1 MESMERHL
9 DDELQKLKENL
20 LKMASL
26 TERAIHDCFEALKS
40 VDDKLAEKV
49 ILNDEQIDDLEIDNE
64 EHAIELLAL
73 FQPMAKDLRF
83 IVTAMHINSELELI
97 ADLTVNVC
105 QRVQELADKGGAL
118 LMPIDDLSRLADN
131 AKAMVK
137 NAIDAFVNSDEP
149 LAEKVILSDTE
160 SNQLRNAV
168 IKSLVDGVIVKDGKT
183 APRAIP
189 LLLVARDLERI
200 CDRAT
205 YIAEEVIYM
214 IQAKMIRHHRE
225 ILNQDSVEKS

>member
-1 MESMERHL
+1 MERHL

-26 TERAIHDCFEALKS
+26 TEKAIHDSSEALKNL
-40 VDDKLAEKV
+40 DPRLAETV
-49 ILNDEQIDDLEIDNE
+49 ITNDEKIDDMEIDNE

-83 IVTAMHINSELELI
+83 TVTAMHINAELELI
-97 ADLTVNVC
+97 ADLTVNIC
-105 QRVQELADKGGAL
+105 QRVLELSEKGGKL
-118 LMPIDDLSRLADN
+118 LQPINDLPRLAEN
-131 AKAMVK
+131 AKWMVK

-149 LAEKVILSDTE
+149 LAEKVILSDAE
-160 SNQLRNAV
+160 ANQLRNAV
-168 IKSLVDGVIVKDGKT
+168 MVQLVDGFMVKDGKT
-183 APRAIP
+183 APRAVP

-214 IQAKMIRHHRE
+214 IQARVIRHHRE
-225 ILNQDSVEKS
+225 DLGK

>member
-1 MESMERHL
+1 MDRHL
-9 DDELQKLKENL
+9 DDELQQLKQNL

-26 TERAIHDCFEALKS
+26 SEKAIHDSCEALKGINKDLAKS
-40 VDDKLAEKV
+40 VIEH
-49 ILNDEQIDDLEIDNE
+49 DEQIDEMEINNE

-83 IVTAMHINSELELI
+83 IVTAMHINAELELI
-97 ADLTVNVC
+97 ADLTVNIC
-105 QRVQELADKGGAL
+105 QRVLELSEKGEPLLAPLNDLPHLAD
-118 LMPIDDLSRLADN
+118 S
-131 AKAMVK
+131 AKWMVK
-137 NAIDAFVNSDEP
+137 NAIDAFVNNDEP
-149 LAEKVILSDTE
+149 LAEKVILSDTQ
-160 SNQLRNAV
+160 SNKLRSA
-168 IKSLVDGVIVKDGKT
+168 IIERLVDGFIVKDGKT

-214 IQAKMIRHHRE
+214 IQARVIKHHRE
-225 ILNQDSVEKS
+225 DLGQESR

>member
-1 MESMERHL
+1 MDRHL
-9 DDELQKLKENL
+9 DDELQKLKQNL

-26 TERAIHDCFEALKS
+26 SEKAIHDSFEALKGINK
-40 VDDKLAEKV
+40 DLAQAV
-49 ILNDEQIDDLEIDNE
+49 IDRDEQIDDMEINNE

-83 IVTAMHINSELELI
+83 IVTAMHINAELELI
-97 ADLTVNVC
+97 ADLTVNIC
-105 QRVQELADKGGAL
+105 QRVLELADKGGAL
-118 LMPIDDLSRLADN
+118 LAPINDLPHLADS
-131 AKAMVK
+131 AKWMVK
-137 NAIDAFVNSDEP
+137 NAIDAFVNNDEP
-149 LAEKVILSDTE
+149 LAEKVILSDAQ
-160 SNQLRNAV
+160 SNQLRSA
-168 IKSLVDGVIVKDGKT
+168 IIERLVDGFIVKDGKT

-214 IQAKMIRHHRE
+214 IQARVIKHHRE
-225 ILNQDSVEKS
+225 ELGQ

>member
-1 MESMERHL
+1 MDRHL
-9 DDELQKLKENL
+9 DDELQQLKQNL

-26 TERAIHDCFEALKS
+26 SEKAIHDSCEALKGINKDLAKS
-40 VDDKLAEKV
+40 VIEH
-49 ILNDEQIDDLEIDNE
+49 DEQIDEMEINNE

-83 IVTAMHINSELELI
+83 IVTAMHINAELELI
-97 ADLTVNVC
+97 ADLTVNIC
-105 QRVQELADKGGAL
+105 QRVLELSEKGGPLLAPLNDLPHLAD
-118 LMPIDDLSRLADN
+118 S
-131 AKAMVK
+131 AKWMVK
-137 NAIDAFVNSDEP
+137 NAIDAFVNNDEP
-149 LAEKVILSDTE
+149 LAEKVILSDTQ
-160 SNQLRNAV
+160 SNKLRSA
-168 IKSLVDGVIVKDGKT
+168 IIERLVDGFIVKDGKT

-214 IQAKMIRHHRE
+214 IQARVIKHHRE
-225 ILNQDSVEKS
+225 DLGQEPR

>member
-1 MESMERHL
+1 MDRHL
-9 DDELQKLKENL
+9 DDELQKLKQNL

-26 TERAIHDCFEALKS
+26 TEKAIHDSFEALKS
-40 VDDKLAEKV
+40 VNKDLAQEV
-49 ILNDEQIDDLEIDNE
+49 INSDEQIDEMEINNE

-83 IVTAMHINSELELI
+83 IVTAMHINAELELI
-97 ADLTVNVC
+97 ADLTVNIC
-105 QRVQELADKGGAL
+105 QRVLELADKGGAL
-118 LMPIDDLSRLADN
+118 LSPINDLPQLADN
-131 AKAMVK
+131 AKWMVK
-137 NAIDAFVNSDEP
+137 HAIDAFVNNDEP
-149 LAEKVILSDTE
+149 LAEKVILSDTQ
-160 SNQLRNAV
+160 SNQLRSA
-168 IKSLVDGVIVKDGKT
+168 IIERLVDGFIVKDGKT

-214 IQAKMIRHHRE
+214 IQARVIKHHHE
-225 ILNQDSVEKS
+225 DLSQG

>member
-1 MESMERHL
+1 MERHL

-26 TERAIHDCFEALKS
+26 TERAIHDSFEALKGINK
-40 VDDKLAEKV
+40 DLAEAV
-49 ILNDEQIDDLEIDNE
+49 INRDEHIDDLEIDNE

-83 IVTAMHINSELELI
+83 IVTAMHINAELELI
-97 ADLTVNVC
+97 ADLTVNIC
-105 QRVQELADKGGAL
+105 QRVLELADKGGAL
-118 LMPIDDLSRLADN
+118 LAPINDLPHLADN
-131 AKAMVK
+131 AKWMVK
-137 NAIDAFVNSDEP
+137 NAIDAFVNNDEP
-149 LAEKVILSDTE
+149 LAEKVILSDSE
-160 SNQLRNAV
+160 SNQLRSA
-168 IKSLVDGVIVKDGKT
+168 IIQRLVDGFIVKDGKT

-225 ILNQDSVEKS
+225 ILNQDPPLKS

>member
-1 MESMERHL
+1 MDRHL
-9 DDELQKLKENL
+9 DDELQKLKQNL

-26 TERAIHDCFEALKS
+26 SEKAIHDSFEALKGINK
-40 VDDKLAEKV
+40 DLAQAV
-49 ILNDEQIDDLEIDNE
+49 IDRDEQIDDMEINNE

-83 IVTAMHINSELELI
+83 IVTAMHINAELELI
-97 ADLTVNVC
+97 ADLTVNIC
-105 QRVQELADKGGAL
+105 QRVLELSDKGGVL
-118 LMPIDDLSRLADN
+118 LAPINDLPHLADS
-131 AKAMVK
+131 AKWMVK
-137 NAIDAFVNSDEP
+137 NAIDAFVNNDEP
-149 LAEKVILSDTE
+149 LAEKVILSDAQ
-160 SNQLRNAV
+160 SNQLRSA
-168 IKSLVDGVIVKDGKT
+168 IIERLVDGFIVKDGKT

-214 IQAKMIRHHRE
+214 IQARVIKHHRE
-225 ILNQDSVEKS
+225 ELGQ

>member
-1 MESMERHL
+1 MERHL
-9 DDELQKLKENL
+9 DDELQKLKGNL

-26 TERAIHDCFEALKS
+26 TERAIHDSFEALKS
-40 VDDKLAEKV
+40 VNKELAEEV
-49 ILNDEQIDDLEIDNE
+49 IERDEQVDDLEIDNE

-97 ADLTVNVC
+97 ADLTVNIC
-105 QRVQELADKGGAL
+105 QRVLELSEKGGTL
-118 LMPIDDLSRLADN
+118 LAPINDLPPLADN
-131 AKAMVK
+131 AKWMVK
-137 NAIDAFVNSDEP
+137 NAIDAFVNHDEP
-149 LAEKVILSDTE
+149 LAEKVILFDE
-160 SNQLRNAV
+160 KSNTFRNSV
-168 IKSLVDGVIVKDGKT
+168 MECLVQDFMVKDGKT
-183 APRAIP
+183 APRAVP
-189 LLLVARDLERI
+189 LILVARDLERI

-225 ILNQDSVEKS
+225 ILNQEIPPENS